1 MILRRNNIITPSI
14 KLCLFFANLVKT
26 QALLGVVLYWL
37 KLCRSNQ
44 RAMCFLRVVLRS
56 CAFFDLGVLNM
67 SKAFGDNLRQLRLK
81 KGYTQAELAT
91 LLNIDRTTL
100 TKYERGLTEPDFIRL
115 KLICEILN
123 VDYNTI
129 LQK

>member
-1 MILRRNNIITPSI
+1 
-14 KLCLFFANLVKT
+14 
-26 QALLGVVLYWL
+26 
-37 KLCRSNQ
+37 
-44 RAMCFLRVVLRS
+44 
-56 CAFFDLGVLNM
+56 M

-100 TKYERGLTEPDFIRL
+100 TKYERGLTEPDFLRL

>member
-1 MILRRNNIITPSI
+1 
-14 KLCLFFANLVKT
+14 
-26 QALLGVVLYWL
+26 
-37 KLCRSNQ
+37 
-44 RAMCFLRVVLRS
+44 
-56 CAFFDLGVLNM
+56 M

-100 TKYERGLTEPDFIRL
+100 TKYETGLTEPDFERL
-115 KLICEILN
+115 TKICGVLN